1 MASKS
6 PLTQP
11 GLRQYQVIGG
21 RPQRPLRHLI
31 SLMDEGNWQ
40 ATVHGAIKSGIRPK
54 DFTNAVSRAAQESER
69 SAFVPL
75 VAPALVLAVHGSRR
89 FQRFRLS
96 SETPPPQP
104 VLKPRGL
111 LGEVDNC
118 KRIVGWEFC
127 PQLQK
132 RTSLRGSPRAPQ
144 KSEVGRGRAQ
154 RS

>member
-1 MASKS
+1 MPCRGQLKS
-6 PLTQP
+6 QSAPRLSPWWRQPLCWLFT
-11 GLRQYQVIGG
+11 
-21 RPQRPLRHLI
+21 
-31 SLMDEGNWQ
+31 
-40 ATVHGAIKSGIRPK
+40 GAG
-54 DFTNAVSRAAQESER
+54 
-69 SAFVPL
+69 
-75 VAPALVLAVHGSRR
+75 GSRDFG
-89 FQRFRLS
+89 FQAKP
-96 SETPPPQP
+96 PPPQP